1 MRQNCYMI
9 LDSSHGCKT
18 IGVGQPVAKEIM
30 GEDQERLKPFRFDR
44 YEKGKPLTESNSPF
58 PWS

>member
-1 MRQNCYMI
+1 MI
-9 LDSSHGCKT
+9 LDSSHSCKT
-18 IGVGQPVAKEIM
+18 IGVGQLMAKEIM

-44 YEKGKPLTESNSPF
+44 YEKGKSLTESNSPF